1 MNLIRIRKLNKHYG
15 HLHVLRDFDLDIYQK
30 EKLVIIG
37 SSGSGKS
44 TLLRLLMSLEKY
56 DSGVIE
62 VDGERFWEIKRGTE
76 WVTANEAHMRNIRS
90 KFGMVFQHFNLFPH
104 MKVLRNITEAPFH
117 VLKKEREKAEK
128 EAKEILGM
136 VGLGDKVNAYPE
148 QLSGG
153 QKQRVA
159 IARALAM
166 HPKIMLFDEI
176 TSALDPEL
184 VGEVLNVLRQI
195 ATQMDMT
202 MVIVTH
208 EVGFAQDIADRVV
221 FMDEGKVVEENPPE
235 IIFKKPQQKRT
246 REFLRAVLEAR

>member
-1 MNLIRIRKLNKHYG
+1 M
-15 HLHVLRDFDLDIYQK
+15 
-30 EKLVIIG
+30 
-37 SSGSGKS
+37 
-44 TLLRLLMSLEKY
+44 
-56 DSGVIE
+56 
-62 VDGERFWEIKRGTE
+62 
-76 WVTANEAHMRNIRS
+76 
-90 KFGMVFQHFNLFPH
+90 
-104 MKVLRNITEAPFH
+104 
-117 VLKKEREKAEK
+117 KKEREEAEK
-128 EAKEILGM
+128 EAKELLDM
-136 VGLGDKVNAYPE
+136 VGLNDKVNAYPA